1 MKLAEKGRY
10 APPPRLPAHAQA
22 VSIAISRWSGVHART
37 HWLLGDET
45 QVDGADFY
53 VGERE
58 LGHIHLDGEAHL
70 AVEKPLR
77 DALIAARLATP
88 FRWSQGFVVCPIRS
102 VATASTTQALFRL
115 AYDRLQGE
123 SIAALLGRIRGL
135 AETSARADA

>member
-1 MKLAEKGRY
+1 MKLAEKGHY

-22 VSIAISRWSGVHART
+22 VSTTISRWPGVHART

-70 AVEKPLR
+70 AVELPLR
-77 DALIAARLATP
+77 DALIAARLASP
-88 FRWSQGFVVCPIRS
+88 FRWSRGFVVCSIES
-102 VATASTTQALFRL
+102 GASAATARALFRL

-123 SIAALLGRIRGL
+123 GTAELLARIQSL
-135 AETSARADA
+135 AETSARANA